1 MSEPDYVTE
10 LRRWEGV
17 VPWMYLDTR
26 GYVTIGVGNMVPTV
40 EAACGLALWN
50 HAAERRAS
58 TSEIVRSFVA
68 VQSMRAA
75 MPADNYRLTPRL
87 ELPAEDID
95 VLLRQRIGGEFL
107 PGLEKLFPGF
117 GGFPGPARSAL
128 MDMAFNLGLGR
139 DATADHPATGLR
151 QFSRL
156 RAAVAARDWA
166 RASGE
171 CRRSSSRTERN
182 DWCRRKFLE
191 AAQAVVA

>member
-1 MSEPDYVTE
+1 MTEPNYVTE

-17 VPWMYLDTR
+17 VPWMYLDIR
-26 GYVTIGVGNMVPTV
+26 GYVTIGVGNLVPTV
-40 EAACGLALWN
+40 EAACGLPLWN

-58 TSEIVRSFVA
+58 TAEIVRSFVA
-68 VQSMRAA
+68 VQAMRAGMA
-75 MPADNYRLTPRL
+75 AENYRLSPRL
-87 ELPAEDID
+87 EMSAEDID
-95 VLLRQRIGGEFL
+95 IMLRQRIGGEFL
-107 PGLEKLFPGF
+107 PGLAKLFPGF
-117 GGFPGPARSAL
+117 DGFPGPARSAL

-139 DATADHPATGLR
+139 EATADHAATGLR

-182 DWCRRKFLE
+182 EWCRRKFLE
-191 AAQAVVA
+191 AAAPAVV